1 MFSNSRKNNNM
12 TKGIFITGS
21 GTGAG
26 KTFISALLL
35 RGFAKLGRRAT
46 YMKPVETGCQLSP
59 DKKTLVGSDAL
70 YALKFTNHKTEPA
83 LHSPF
88 CFEPACSPHLAARLC
103 GRDINICDI
112 TAAYNTLYSKTQT
125 EIMIVEG
132 AGGLFVPINNKEYMI
147 DVIKALNIPAV
158 LVTTPELG
166 TLNHTF
172 LSLNALRQYGISI
185 AGVVVNNSQNIER
198 GFIYEDNIKTICK
211 HIAPVP
217 CLDVDY
223 NGVSD
228 ETLME
233 FCNEI
238 EPVA

>member
-1 MFSNSRKNNNM
+1 MS
-12 TKGIFITGS
+12 GIFITGS
-21 GTGAG
+21 GTGVG
-26 KTFISALLL
+26 KTYISKLLL
-35 RGFAKLGRRAT
+35 YGFSKLGRRAT

-59 DKKTLVGSDAL
+59 NEKTLVGSDTL
-70 YALKFTNHKTEPA
+70 SVLELTNHKTEIT

-88 CFEPACSPHLAARLC
+88 RYEPACSPHLAARLC

-112 TAAYNTLYSKTQT
+112 TAAYGTLCGKTQAD
-125 EIMIVEG
+125 IIIVEG
-132 AGGLFVPINNKEYMI
+132 AGGLLVPINNKEYMI
-147 DVIKALNIPAV
+147 DVIRAFNIPAV

-172 LSLNALRQYGISI
+172 LSLNALKQYGISI

-198 GFIYEDNIKTICK
+198 GFIYEDNIETICK